1 METHTKWLINK
12 NLTCVDKDNTC
23 SKDKNVYWNCEVD
36 SDGDIVRIADDYQ
49 GCKKHLKENGIN
61 YKKVNKVIGY
71 MSPFGFVS
79 S

>member
-1 METHTKWLINK
+1 METHTKWLTNK

-23 SKDKNVYWNCEVD
+23 KGKNVYWNCEID
-36 SDGDIVRIADDYQ
+36 SDGDIVRIANDYQ
-49 GCKKHLKENGIN
+49 GCIKHLNENGIN
-61 YKKVNKVIGY
+61 YKKVSKVIGY